1 MNTDLNRTATALSRG
16 HTLRIQD
23 GQGVLLQALSGRL
36 WLTQEGDSRD
46 IVLEAGDEVR
56 ITRPGLSLV
65 HALREAR
72 VLVLRDAAPG
82 LLDVAP
88 AGVAPA
94 SAAPASAPSASA
106 ALSRSLQTQ
115 ARPRGLHLSALW
127 Q

>member
-1 MNTDLNRTATALSRG
+1 MNTDLNCTATAMSRG

-72 VLVLRDAAPG
+72 VQVLRDAAPG
-82 LLDVAP
+82 LVDVAP
-88 AGVAPA
+88 AE
-94 SAAPASAPSASA
+94 AAPASTPSASA
-106 ALSRSLQTQ
+106 ALARNLQAK
-115 ARPRGLHLSALW
+115 ARPRGLHLAALW